1 MLVVYQSLRHH
12 VLRTSSTIQI
22 FVSITMSNRPQYYD
36 FEVTSEVRNSNVIS
50 TIIYAAIFI
59 AVSIKWRR
67 EIAKQEA
74 A

>member
-1 MLVVYQSLRHH
+1 
-12 VLRTSSTIQI
+12 
-22 FVSITMSNRPQYYD
+22 MSNRPQYYD